1 MNDEQNPPR
10 QAETSLA
17 VRGAQRGKPAFAIG
31 LFVLF
36 LAMIGYG
43 IVAGNVF
50 DTYENGSS
58 L

>member
-1 MNDEQNPPR
+1 MNDEQNPPSE
-10 QAETSLA
+10 AEA
-17 VRGAQRGKPAFAIG
+17 AGGGAQRGRPGFAIG

-50 DTYENGSS
+50 DTYENGSN

>member
-1 MNDEQNPPR
+1 MSDEQNAPS
-10 QAETSLA
+10 QAETA
-17 VRGAQRGKPAFAIG
+17 GPGAQRGKPAFAIG

-43 IVAGNVF
+43 IVVGNVF
-50 DTYENGSS
+50 DTYENGSN

>member
-1 MNDEQNPPR
+1 MSDEQNPPS
-10 QAETSLA
+10 QAETA
-17 VRGAQRGKPAFAIG
+17 GPGAQRGKPAVIIG

-50 DTYENGSS
+50 DNYENASN